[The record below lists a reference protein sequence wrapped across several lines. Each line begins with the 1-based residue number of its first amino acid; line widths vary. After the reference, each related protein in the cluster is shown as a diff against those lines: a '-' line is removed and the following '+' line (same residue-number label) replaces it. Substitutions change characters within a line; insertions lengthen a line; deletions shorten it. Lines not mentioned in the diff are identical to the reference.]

1 MIVRIQVQ
9 TEVNLLNYIINVN
22 YNLLNYNYNY
32 N

>member
-9 TEVNLLNYIINVN
+9 SEVNLLNYIINVN